1 MNFFNLKGNSQLNAV
16 THFLDLDFIY
26 VPDTVKD
33 AIRNNGKFLDSDSKI
48 HHTVILGDE
57 RSAQFPQYFAI
68 AVVWIRFH
76 NVVVDELERLHPNLS
91 PSVKFHEA
99 RRFVIAVYQNILY
112 AEVIPLIVSGRSIER
127 YRLESRKPCY
137 DPNIDPSVTA
147 EFTASA
153 FRYLH
158 TYMQNGY
165 VVNHKNDEA
174 EVIALRNLTDETLA
188 LRELAGVITGL
199 TDRPWNTLDIA
210 EEVGSNV
217 E

>member
-1 MNFFNLKGNSQLNAV
+1 MKRISQLNAV

-26 VPDTVKD
+26 APATIKD
-33 AIRNNGKFLDSDSKI
+33 AIRNDGRFLDSDSKI

-68 AVVWIRFH
+68 AVVWIKFH
-76 NVVVDELERLHPNLS
+76 NVVVDELERLHPDLS
-91 PSVKFHEA
+91 PSVKFYEA

-112 AEVIPLIVSGRSIER
+112 AEVIPLIVSGQSVDR
-127 YRLESRKPCY
+127 YRLESRRACY
-137 DPNIDPSVTA
+137 DPNIDPSVTG

-153 FRYLH
+153 FRYLN
-158 TYMQNGY
+158 TFMQNGY
-165 VVNHKNDEA
+165 VVNHKDGDK

-199 TDRPWNTLDIA
+199 TDRPWNTFDIA
-210 EEVGSNV
+210 EEVG
-217 E
+217 